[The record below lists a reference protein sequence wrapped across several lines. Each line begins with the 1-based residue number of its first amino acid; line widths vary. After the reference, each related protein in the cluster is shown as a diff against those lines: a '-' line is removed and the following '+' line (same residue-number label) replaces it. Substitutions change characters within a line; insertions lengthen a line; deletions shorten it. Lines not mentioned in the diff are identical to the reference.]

1 MNLEIKDGRLTAV
14 HQIGM
19 SQSQP
24 VTERLVDHTVLAIGT
39 TTPDASIPL
48 ILTLNYIIPKLHHSL
63 QVKLVLKLPP
73 FFNDS
78 TSLLTSLRFSWQE
91 ICSNITSKNIAY
103 EVKIRLC
110 IFSP

>member
-39 TTPDASIPL
+39 TTPNASIPL
-48 ILTLNYIIPKLHHSL
+48 ILTLNYNTETAPQAASETGTEA
-63 QVKLVLKLPP
+63 
-73 FFNDS
+73 S
-78 TSLLTSLRFSWQE
+78 SLL
-91 ICSNITSKNIAY
+91 
-103 EVKIRLC
+103 
-110 IFSP
+110 